1 MAEEHGAQLE
11 ERERELRADAAGD
24 VAAAPER
31 KTLALDTCM
40 GLAAQE
46 SEQPQRDALVKALQF
61 CQVANA
67 AALAE
72 LEAAVEAR
80 KQALKAEVAEA
91 RRSAKLEENELK
103 RRLREEERLS
113 RREDKRRRREEEAAS
128 RRDAALTSPAS
139 AARKESWAVAAAR
152 KGLPVGGRVEGPI
165 DGEGSHDGSWF
176 AGSVIDVPEKGRAR
190 VLFDRTPAAPSS
202 AGADASKTT
211 GVLLP
216 LEALRPLPPPPP
228 PSAELERQL
237 RGAYGTALEL
247 RFEGGWWE
255 VELLG
260 GAGSA
265 WAKGGAGGGEGRGEA
280 GGEGGEGSG
289 ADAAAATEAEA
300 VFTVR
305 LRTAAAEGEGVY
317 DVPTARLRP
326 GWLWKGGRW
335 AGRWRGVQERV
346 PEPRTAQGDTT
357 HAQMVAAWGARST
370 AGRGAATSAPL
381 HTSRRE

>member
-11 ERERELRADAAGD
+11 ESERELRADAAGD

-46 SEQPQRDALVKALQF
+46 SEQPQRDTLVKALQF

-113 RREDKRRRREEEAAS
+113 RREDKRRRREAEAAS

-152 KGLPVGGRVEGPI
+152 KGLPVGGRVEGPL

-216 LEALRPLPPPPP
+216 LEALRPLPPPHPRQRSPILRRRGLRLPAVRPAWRQPSVRRLRRAATRRRATRRCRRASTPRLQGCTARRSSATRPTRSTTPTAPP
-228 PSAELERQL
+228 PLQRYTASQPRSPTPTRR
-237 RGAYGTALEL
+237 RGCGQ
-247 RFEGGWWE
+247 GGP
-255 VELLG
+255 
-260 GAGSA
+260 
-265 WAKGGAGGGEGRGEA
+265 R
-280 GGEGGEGSG
+280 
-289 ADAAAATEAEA
+289 
-300 VFTVR
+300 
-305 LRTAAAEGEGVY
+305 RTCGV
-317 DVPTARLRP
+317 
-326 GWLWKGGRW
+326 G
-335 AGRWRGVQERV
+335 
-346 PEPRTAQGDTT
+346 
-357 HAQMVAAWGARST
+357 
-370 AGRGAATSAPL
+370 PL
-381 HTSRRE
+381 